1 MMLNL
6 ARVIK
11 PWKEA
16 DALSAHINLYGFWTE
31 TTFLTKSGDLGMVL
45 SVAGV
50 DYETST
56 TTNNSTQSRD
66 LSPPSSPSAKA
77 STSINI
83 SLRRTGPR
91 FRSPPTMTN

>member
-50 DYETST
+50 D
-56 TTNNSTQSRD
+56 
-66 LSPPSSPSAKA
+66 
-77 STSINI
+77 
-83 SLRRTGPR
+83 
-91 FRSPPTMTN
+91 

>member
-50 DYETST
+50 DYESLDNDEQQYAVKRMLPEPQANSGQRVTRYPPPNTSDHPRPTST
-56 TTNNSTQSRD
+56 M
-66 LSPPSSPSAKA
+66 P
-77 STSINI
+77 
-83 SLRRTGPR
+83 
-91 FRSPPTMTN
+91 